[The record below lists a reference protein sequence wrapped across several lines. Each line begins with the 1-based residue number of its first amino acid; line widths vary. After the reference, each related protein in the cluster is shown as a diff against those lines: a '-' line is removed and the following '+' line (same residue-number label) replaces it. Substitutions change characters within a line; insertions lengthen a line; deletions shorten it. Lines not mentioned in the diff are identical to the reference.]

1 MIECPDFLPLGSV
14 VTLKGSPKT
23 LLIIARG
30 LVVETKEGKRYYDYG
45 MCLYPEGLIGDT
57 VVYGNHDGIDKVLF
71 EGFSN
76 EGDEKALATLAEVL
90 PKVDVPR
97 GEASS
102 ADAW

>member
-23 LLIIARG
+23 LLVIARG
-30 LVVETKEGKRYYDYG
+30 LVVETDEGKRYYDYG
-45 MCLYPEGLIGDT
+45 MCLYPEGLMGDA
-57 VVYGNHDGIDKVLF
+57 VVYSNHDCISEVLF
-71 EGFSN
+71 KGFSDEN
-76 EGDEKALATLAEVL
+76 DEKVLATLAEVL
-90 PKVDVPR
+90 PETNVPR